1 MNQRHPIDQV
11 FQDRLQHHELEPPMH
26 LFDKIDAQRQAAQG
40 QEQRKKRWIYWSAT
54 ALLLLL
60 GTALWFW
67 VAPNDDQLDLFSPS
81 IEHLVVAEK
90 AQKSADQSTPAGS
103 ATEHQV
109 VSATSDQASRNAP
122 SAQNEPVARLP
133 KGDILQNKA
142 LPEAQLRTVSSAL
155 NTGQNTLDVDGA
167 KLAGVE
173 SIKTEAGS
181 FTITEVP
188 SQTQNLATEA
198 SETQTEAEINRP
210 LGTWATIT
218 TKAPQALEMQPLP
231 VFAPLI
237 KPKQRGWRV
246 YGEGFAGFDFNGR
259 SLEARAPEF
268 ETYRE
273 ARQNAENI
281 QDGFSSNLRFSM
293 ISIDGFAVRSGIRYA
308 AYAEVVQLQGKE
320 WTNRFRSV
328 DIPML
333 LGYENNRI
341 GQLTLSANAGVLLNM
356 AFNQEGQFL
365 APDLSG
371 PVEFSSKTPDSYPA
385 YRNRLGLAYYG
396 SVALSA
402 PLSPTL
408 RVVIEPYI
416 LRRPSSIT
424 YADYAID
431 QRNWNQGIQIGI
443 RKKINKYIYFAKP

>member
-1 MNQRHPIDQV
+1 M
-11 FQDRLQHHELEPPMH
+11 
-26 LFDKIDAQRQAAQG
+26 
-40 QEQRKKRWIYWSAT
+40 
-54 ALLLLL
+54 
-60 GTALWFW
+60 
-67 VAPNDDQLDLFSPS
+67 
-81 IEHLVVAEK
+81 
-90 AQKSADQSTPAGS
+90 
-103 ATEHQV
+103 
-109 VSATSDQASRNAP
+109 
-122 SAQNEPVARLP
+122 
-133 KGDILQNKA
+133 
-142 LPEAQLRTVSSAL
+142 
-155 NTGQNTLDVDGA
+155 
-167 KLAGVE
+167 
-173 SIKTEAGS
+173 KTEAAS
-181 FTITEVP
+181 FPLTEAP
-188 SQTQNLATEA
+188 GQAQNLATDA
-198 SETQTEAEINRP
+198 SEMQTEAEISSP
-210 LGTWATIT
+210 LGTWETIP
-218 TKAPQALEMQPLP
+218 TKALQALEMQPLP

-268 ETYRE
+268 ESYRE
-273 ARQNAENI
+273 ARHNAENL
-281 QDGFSSNLRFSM
+281 QDGFSTSLRFSM
-293 ISIDGFAVRSGIRYA
+293 ISTDGFAVRSGIRYA
-308 AYAEVVQLQGKE
+308 GYAEVVQLQGQE

-328 DIPML
+328 DIPIL
-333 LGYENNRI
+333 LGYENNKI

-371 PVEFSSKTPDSYPA
+371 PVVFSSKTPDSYPA